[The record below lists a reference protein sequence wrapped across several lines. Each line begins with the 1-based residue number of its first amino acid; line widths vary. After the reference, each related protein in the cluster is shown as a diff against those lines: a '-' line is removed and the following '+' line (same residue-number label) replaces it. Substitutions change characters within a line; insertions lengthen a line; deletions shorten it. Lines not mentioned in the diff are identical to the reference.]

1 MLEYHT
7 QRRRTVLKKL
17 SNKIIYDD
25 FVSKTRLTDDE
36 IKVLDMLLDK
46 ELVIKIAQELHM
58 SDRNISRIKRSIKE
72 KYNNYKTIEIA
83 KADIFRS

>member
-1 MLEYHT
+1 M
-7 QRRRTVLKKL
+7 LKKL
-17 SNKIIYDD
+17 SNQIIYND
-25 FVSKTRLTDDE
+25 FISKTRLTNDE
-36 IKVLDMLLDK
+36 IKVLNMLLDK
-46 ELVIKIAQELHM
+46 ELVVKIANELHM